1 MYLHIVIVNCNPSVA
16 FRVTVYIM
24 AIPVIIEVETSDSDK
39 ENEEPEQ
46 VQVVTGH
53 TASFEAVRSGETSR
67 FYPQIYKVC
76 V

>member
-1 MYLHIVIVNCNPSVA
+1 
-16 FRVTVYIM
+16 M

-67 FYPQIYKVC
+67 FYSQIYKLCLEDHPTRNGVPGLSPQFGGFSL
-76 V
+76 